1 MPQRLDNTSASAA
14 LPATSDARTLLSATY
29 CYLWAR
35 LTAAS
40 ALAWKNSARERG
52 RLRSQTLPVSFRVDL
67 SQTRTQTQTQTQTHT
82 QLDIGG
88 SLELFRRSGDD
99 LIDRWD
105 GQQLIRAAFAG
116 NGGWVPFVA
125 RATGSVAA
133 PAFDVCA
140 ADENAVGY
148 LTSVVANTFMP
159 APAGYTRLLDEDR
172 VLARLD
178 ARFPGIRQIRQLD
191 VFTALIRCISAQQVN
206 LRWAVTTRRRLA
218 EAFGVPYSL
227 DGETVYALDPERIA
241 SVDPAAIRA
250 LQFTTSKAVSIV
262 ATARAMV
269 EGGLSLEDLSGLE
282 DELVIERLVR
292 IRGIG
297 RWSADWVLARTLG
310 RPTVVAGDLG
320 VRKAVGLAYL
330 GTPLPSEP
338 EVRAATAHWGASAGV
353 AQALLL
359 HALGEG
365 ALTRAPAG

>member
-1 MPQRLDNTSASAA
+1 
-14 LPATSDARTLLSATY
+14 LPDRFHVGFSHS
-29 CYLWAR
+29 
-35 LTAAS
+35 
-40 ALAWKNSARERG
+40 
-52 RLRSQTLPVSFRVDL
+52 P
-67 SQTRTQTQTQTQTHT
+67 
-82 QLDIGG
+82 LDIGG

-105 GQQLIRAAFAG
+105 GQQLMRAAYAG
-116 NGGWVPFVA
+116 NATWVPFVA
-125 RATGSVAA
+125 RATGSVSA

-140 ADENAVGY
+140 AGGRAY

-159 APAGYTRLLDEDR
+159 APADYAALLDQDP

-218 EAFGVPYSL
+218 EAFGVPHSIG
-227 DGETVYALDPERIA
+227 GEVVYALDPERIA
-241 SVDPAAIRA
+241 SVDPAEIRA
-250 LQFTTSKAVSIV
+250 LQFTTSKSVSIV

-269 EGGLSLEDLSGLE
+269 EGGISLEDLSGLD
-282 DELVIERLVR
+282 DEQVIERLVK

-330 GTPLPSEP
+330 GTPLPNEP

-359 HALGEG
+359 HALGEA
-365 ALTRAPAG
+365 ALTFAG